1 MQAQNGS
8 ADQDPL
14 LGQRNGR
21 TIFETFAESAPDI
34 VEYNGDNH
42 LSVLLQMHGSVWG
55 RVLPWCLAVCIE
67 TLIIIGLR
75 HYEIVDL
82 TVSNAAGHNFM
93 SLLVSFLLVTR
104 ATITYNR
111 FMEARTYLSDLYR
124 SSREVVQFACVLTG
138 GSNRRAPAVLWRQ
151 QVAYKTIIC
160 LRMATAAVEFR
171 SMGRP
176 SWEELGTDDVHE
188 TELLVQSDRHLPMND
203 TSSTSHNQNYDT
215 SNSSFSYNHQDAAL
229 FMDLAHGVRT
239 LADENMRAPIVWSFN
254 LRQQILKP
262 RTEDNILSDKPLHV
276 NEELKL
282 LALVSDFIKA
292 FHGHR
297 KLITTPFPFP
307 MVWIACT
314 TRWYILTIIYRFL
327 GSNGT
332 HLFVLLGLFVAICL
346 GGRVRYRR
354 DDFSLH
360 HS

>member
-1 MQAQNGS
+1 MPRSSGN
-8 ADQDPL
+8 DQDPL
-14 LGQRNGR
+14 LDRSRGNGHR
-21 TIFETFAESAPDI
+21 RPTIFESFAESAPDV

-55 RVLPWCLAVCIE
+55 RVLPWCLAVCLE
-67 TLIIIGLR
+67 TLVIIGLR
-75 HYEIVDL
+75 HYGIVDL

-111 FMEARTYLSDLYR
+111 FMEARGYLSDLYR
-124 SSREVVQFACVLTG
+124 SSREIVQYACILTAG
-138 GSNRRAPAVLWRQ
+138 KNHHASAILWRQ

-160 LRMATAAVEFR
+160 LRMAMAAVEFR

-188 TELLVQSDRHLPMND
+188 TELLVSRDAAMD
-203 TSSTSHNQNYDT
+203 ASSNSIGNHEA
-215 SNSSFSYNHQDAAL
+215 SNSSFSYTHQDAAL

-239 LADENMRAPIVWSFN
+239 PADENMRAPIVWSYN

-262 RTEDNILSDKPLHV
+262 RTEDTILSGKPLHV

-282 LALVSDFIKA
+282 LALVSEFIKA

-307 MVWIACT
+307 MVRRDFNIQSDT
-314 TRWYILTIIYRFL
+314 LTIL
-327 GSNGT
+327 
-332 HLFVLLGLFVAICL
+332 A
-346 GGRVRYRR
+346 
-354 DDFSLH
+354 
-360 HS
+360 